1 MTRHKSIAL
10 ILAGL
15 LLAPVPF
22 GTSSANAA
30 KDIATEE
37 QAPLS
42 PSPLTDRFWLDRN
55 GPTGDALLASS
66 EEIAAVNAAIRSRDP
81 LSVNLADYPA
91 FRSITQIRSEITE
104 IAADALTEE
113 LSSAGRP
120 LTDAERTAARRSL
133 TLDTPNAVIA
143 TRRAVT
149 IRRANLRQLPT
160 EASWYEED
168 DPFQDDWLQGTAIDP
183 GEPVILLGTNR
194 EGWHFVQMRNYRGW
208 LPADALAL
216 ADDAD
221 WDIFARPAR
230 FLVVT
235 ASRVSVSLPAAPAA
249 SAVKQKKGG
258 IPRRAKEMPP
268 DSPSPTTEPSL
279 FFQMGSRLP
288 LSRSTAN
295 GWEIVLPTAQNGRL
309 VPRLI
314 TIPKDEAHFHEGVLP
329 YTTNHLIRQ
338 AFRFLGAPYDWGGH
352 EGSVDC
358 SAFTADIYRTVG
370 IDLPRDAD
378 RQETVMSP
386 HWNFEEKSGPE
397 RYAILQSVPSGS
409 LLFLPGHVMM
419 YLGMDDS
426 GTPLVIHAMS
436 RRLSFSPR
444 GQFLSGEPVR
454 RVVVS
459 GLSLPRAS
467 GRTIFEELTSA
478 GAMRVF
484 PRERRCIYFATE

>member
-1 MTRHKSIAL
+1 MARKKTIAL
-10 ILAGL
+10 LLAGL
-15 LLAPVPF
+15 LLSPVSF
-22 GTSSANAA
+22 GASSAHAA
-30 KDIATEE
+30 EAIVPEAQE
-37 QAPLS
+37 ALS
-42 PSPLTDRFWLDRN
+42 PSPLTARFWLDRN
-55 GPTGDALLASS
+55 GSTGDALLASS
-66 EEIAAVNAAIRSRDP
+66 EEIAAINAAIRSRDP
-81 LSVNLADYPA
+81 LSVNLVDYPA
-91 FRSITQIRSEITE
+91 FRSSAQIRSEIAE

-120 LTDAERTAARRSL
+120 LTDADRTAARRSL
-133 TLDTPNAVIA
+133 TLTAQGAVMGVA
-143 TRRAVT
+143 RAVT
-149 IRRANLRQLPT
+149 IRRANLRELPT

-168 DPFQDDWLQGTAIDP
+168 DPFEDDWLQGTAIDP
-183 GEPVILLGTNR
+183 GEPVILLGTNH

-208 LPADALAL
+208 LPPDAVAL

-221 WDIFARPAR
+221 WNLFARPAR

-249 SAVKQKKGG
+249 SAVKQKNGG

-268 DSPSPTTEPSL
+268 DSPSPTTESSL
-279 FFQMGSRLP
+279 LFQMGSRLP

-309 VPRLI
+309 IPRLI

-370 IDLPRDAD
+370 IELPRDAD

-397 RYAILQSVPSGS
+397 RYAILQSIPSGS

-436 RRLSFSPR
+436 LRFSFSPDGRRLS
-444 GQFLSGEPVR
+444 EEAVR

-467 GRTIFEELTSA
+467 GNTCFEELTSV
-478 GAMRVF
+478 GTMR
-484 PRERRCIYFATE
+484 TS

>member
-1 MTRHKSIAL
+1 MTHQKNIAL
-10 ILAGL
+10 ALVGL
-15 LLAPVPF
+15 LFA
-22 GTSSANAA
+22 GTPLTLSSAATN
-30 KDIATEE
+30 ATEE
-37 QAPLS
+37 ELLADQQSPLA
-42 PSPLTDRFWLDRN
+42 PSPLTAQFWLDRN
-55 GPTGDALLASS
+55 GPAGDELLASS
-66 EEIAAVNAAIRSRDP
+66 DDMAAINDAIRENDP
-81 LSVNLADYPA
+81 LAADIADYPVSLPA
-91 FRSITQIRSEITE
+91 AQIHAYITAD
-104 IAADALTEE
+104 AADVIAEE
-113 LSSAGRP
+113 LWTAGRP
-120 LTDAERTAARRSL
+120 VTDAERSAARQSL
-133 TLDTPNAVIA
+133 TLTASGNTMP
-143 TRRAVT
+143 THRAVT
-149 IRRANLRQLPT
+149 TRRANLRHLPT
-160 EASWYEED
+160 ESSWYEED

-249 SAVKQKKGG
+249 SAAKQKKGG
-258 IPRRAKEMPP
+258 IPRRTKEMPQNR
-268 DSPSPTTEPSL
+268 PSPTTKSSL
-279 FFQMGSRLP
+279 LFQMGSRLP

-295 GWEIVLPTAQNGRL
+295 DWEIVLPTAQNGRL
-309 VPRLI
+309 VPRI
-314 TIPKDEAHFHEGVLP
+314 VTIPKGEDHFHEGYLP
-329 YTTNHLIRQ
+329 YTTNYLIRQ
-338 AFRFLGAPYDWGGH
+338 AFRFLGAPYDWGGQ

-358 SAFTADIYRTVG
+358 SSFTADIYRTVG
-370 IDLPRDAD
+370 IELPRDAD
-378 RQETVMSP
+378 GQESVMSP
-386 HWNFEEKSGPE
+386 QWRFEEKSGPE
-397 RYAILQSVPSGS
+397 RYAILQSVPPGS

-478 GAMRVF
+478 GAMQRS
-484 PRERRCIYFATE
+484 